1 MQGMSWVSKELK
13 KSFITHKLDE
23 INQNITKSIQTVQI
37 IFLVALLDAYF
48 NDKKVLIGLILV
60 GILLF

>member
-1 MQGMSWVSKELK
+1 MSWVSKELK